1 MAKQQKLQKYCFKL
15 HTSYLAKNK
24 WDLTLPLAE
33 ARKSTNTI
41 VTINDSQ
48 VLRWIDELNG
58 TQDVDAQ
65 AKEIREQINFLKQNR
80 GNKKQ
85 ISELYNKLY
94 ELQFQSDYLL
104 LIMDKKSD
112 YDKANKGFK
121 VNGIEYRRLLG
132 TAGGIKQAT
141 IVYVSSRIWPEIKKR
156 IDNGRKMTTPLI
168 PAKLEAYQALTCSG
182 SIPVSWPKGI
192 IVVNDCITT
201 FKADVIHV
209 DDNDTS
215 IEEPVVQFIKD
226 KTIENNASDGCGMML
241 PSLSKRW
248 NLELGGE
255 PGQILSGINSRCAW
269 TKGMVF
275 TFDFIDFAEQV
286 AGSYIVK
293 DAWGHTRDVREAEL
307 ILTTSMLKL
316 WDSYD
321 SFDDYYQNCMLNHYQ
336 FAVAKTTPHKMDRRR
351 NLNYQFIQGYELD
364 DQQINDLIA
373 PTVQEIKDIMGM
385 DYKKSILYLCG
396 QALNE
401 NSIKKVDNYI
411 KALMIWPGMINDPFI
426 RTKIRKMIQKR
437 IRQSKIGVL
446 SVDGNFAIMSGDLY
460 ALAQSMFNLKVTGL
474 LKSGEIYHKFWL
486 DKHDKQVVCFRAPMT
501 SHNNVVKQK
510 ICYNHDAQYW
520 FRYIQHAVIVNA
532 WDDTCMKTN
541 GSDFDG
547 DLLFTTNNHVLVSA
561 YRKLPAIDCAQKK
574 ASKTI
579 VTEKDIII
587 SNKSGFGDKIGST
600 TNLTTS
606 QLSLMAS
613 FDKNSKEYKELE
625 YRVITGQNYQQNA
638 IDRVVAL
645 HSNMQ

>member
-215 IEEPVVQFIKD
+215 IEEPVVQFIKA

-241 PSLSKRW
+241 PCLSKRW
-248 NLELGGE
+248 NIELGGE

-286 AGSYIVK
+286 AGSYIVN
-293 DAWGHTRDVREAEL
+293 DAWGHARDVREAEL

-321 SFDDYYQNCMLNHYQ
+321 SFEDYYQNCMLNHYQ

-396 QALNE
+396 QSLNE

-541 GSDFDG
+541 GSD
-547 DLLFTTNNHVLVSA
+547 
-561 YRKLPAIDCAQKK
+561 YP
-574 ASKTI
+574 
-579 VTEKDIII
+579 
-587 SNKSGFGDKIGST
+587 
-600 TNLTTS
+600 
-606 QLSLMAS
+606 
-613 FDKNSKEYKELE
+613 KE
-625 YRVITGQNYQQNA
+625 
-638 IDRVVAL
+638 VAL
-645 HSNMQ
+645 CSNT